1 MTLDVRSFTNPANGR
16 PTSPFRVAVFD
27 REDYDIGV
35 TSAAKDQ
42 SADASGVLS
51 VQMREPFLITEN
63 ATLRT
68 NTDITTAPIVIT
80 I

>member
-27 REDYDIGV
+27 RNDFDIGV
-35 TSAAKDQ
+35 TSG
-42 SADASGVLS
+42 DANGPLS